1 MTRTSDRLVDS
12 CMKDVFPDG
21 LPVYADYF
29 GLHNQEHYPLI
40 LGVYQGLIK
49 FFDVD
54 SKQLHKALVH
64 DRLDEF
70 IHEKFNGNETGYYKM
85 FKEKKIKIQKY
96 DDVVLL

>member
-12 CMKDVFPDG
+12 CFLDVFPDS

-40 LGVYQGLIK
+40 LGMYQGLIK
-49 FFDVD
+49 ILDVTSD
-54 SKQLHKALVH
+54 QLHKALVN
-64 DRLDEF
+64 DRLDKF
-70 IHEKFNGNETGYYKM
+70 IHDKFKGNETGYYRM

-96 DDVVLL
+96 DDVLLL